1 MIKIHVK
8 LRRKFIF
15 FEYITIEDNKGSK
28 YSAKFSYDGYGFLV
42 RDSRLV
48 FEGDVFEKSFSNK
61 YYVKCSQPYAPKD
74 FIFHDERVLKFS
86 GYTELGKL
94 RHATL
99 VLNDTECAKITFEK
113 KLMAEDYFIE
123 IDSDDEAVID
133 MVLYAFM
140 HDFYW
145 EHIVIF

>member
-15 FEYITIEDNKGSK
+15 FEYITVEDNKGSK
-28 YSAKFSYDGYGFLV
+28 YLAEFSYDANGCLV
-42 RDSRLV
+42 RDGRFV
-48 FEGDVFEKSFSNK
+48 FEGSAHSKSFSNK
-61 YYVKCSQPYAPKD
+61 HYVKCSQPYAPKD
-74 FIFHDERVLKFS
+74 FIFHDGHVLKFS

-94 RHATL
+94 RNATL
-99 VLNDTECAKITFEK
+99 VLNDAECAKIIFEK
-113 KLMAEDYFIE
+113 KLMTEDYFIE
-123 IDSDDEAVID
+123 IDSNDEAVID

-140 HDFYW
+140 HDFNW